1 MKAERKEKRISVKD
15 GIVAVLG
22 IMGVLYML
30 NLSFGVLEIL
40 PDNLPLIG
48 NMDEAAALF
57 LVYSAMEY
65 FGWNVKSLFTREK
78 E

>member
-1 MKAERKEKRISVKD
+1 MKKEIKKSKSKAKD
-15 GIVAVLG
+15 IFVAGLG
-22 IMGVLYML
+22 ILGVMYLL

-40 PDNLPLIG
+40 PDNLPIIG